1 MSKGICT
8 ADQTCVYLTGCE
20 KASNGQ
26 VPVTVAEIHS
36 NTSEMNHS
44 YLETA
49 SNAPTAV
56 VGGGAELSLEERLR
70 EVRRGD

>member
-1 MSKGICT
+1 M
-8 ADQTCVYLTGCE
+8 E
-20 KASNGQ
+20 ASNGQ

-36 NTSEMNHS
+36 NTSEMNNS

-56 VGGGAELSLEERLR
+56 VGGGADLSLEERLR
-70 EVRRGD
+70 EVRDYFYLMEVVLCKP